1 MYDEDNSREIDI
13 REMESVMVV
22 SRYLDNKMVD
32 KLSLYLSINNVV
44 TCIGDGES
52 QILHCANALMY
63 FNITLLPRVFTYLK
77 RFIAQE
83 SPAQS

>member
-52 QILHCANALMY
+52 QILHCANALC
-63 FNITLLPRVFTYLK
+63 TL
-77 RFIAQE
+77 I
-83 SPAQS
+83 